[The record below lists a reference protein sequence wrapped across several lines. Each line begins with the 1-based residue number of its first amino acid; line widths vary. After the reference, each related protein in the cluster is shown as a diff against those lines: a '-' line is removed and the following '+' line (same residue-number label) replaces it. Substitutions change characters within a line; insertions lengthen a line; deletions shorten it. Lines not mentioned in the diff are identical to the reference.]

1 MSSYQSETNTV
12 RLAEQVKLLTRVAPT
27 AGATE
32 HLFWMDEPQTLDVV
46 VGDEL
51 YIRKVGVIYTST
63 GTFAPLGPSGGW
75 SIHSAR
81 VLDVFYWS
89 PTLNPPPSSGLG
101 RQYFKLGAYDDH
113 YYGVANN
120 LADATFPSN
129 LISDVNP
136 WAVTIDRL
144 SPRVTWPLVF
154 RMPNAMRNVK
164 KIEIDSINLKTVQ
177 TTHHET
183 PGDPG
188 NFVEPAQEHPFY
200 SITVDEMNSGSL
212 GLLSN
217 VQSVGDHSTLVIA
230 THEQDLTAVP
240 CNIMAKPDNS
250 FAKQDFPNQFDLSKL
265 TVHVRD
271 PQGKYIKCHSA
282 DVFFRVTHERR

>member
-1 MSSYQSETNTV
+1 M
-12 RLAEQVKLLTRVAPT
+12 
-27 AGATE
+27 
-32 HLFWMDEPQTLDVV
+32 
-46 VGDEL
+46 
-51 YIRKVGVIYTST
+51 
-63 GTFAPLGPSGGW
+63 
-75 SIHSAR
+75 R
-81 VLDVFYWS
+81 VLDVVWD
-89 PTLNPPPSSGLG
+89 TLSNGTSAETK
-101 RQYFKLGAYDDH
+101 RQYFKLGDFDTYRFVDTIGSNVTTI
-113 YYGVANN
+113 YNKINN
-120 LADATFPSN
+120 SNPPSTYN
-129 LISDVNP
+129 V
-136 WAVTIDRL
+136 VTISRL

-188 NFVEPAQEHPFY
+188 NFVEPVTEHPFY
-200 SITVDEMNSGSL
+200 SVIVDEMNSGSL